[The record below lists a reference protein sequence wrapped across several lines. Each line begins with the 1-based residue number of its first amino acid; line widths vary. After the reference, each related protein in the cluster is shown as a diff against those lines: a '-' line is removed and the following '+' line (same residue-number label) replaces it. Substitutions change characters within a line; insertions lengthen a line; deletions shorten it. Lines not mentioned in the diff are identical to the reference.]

1 MRANPHMYH
10 VHMDWNEL
18 SKAVKLEIDQN
29 KARLIGVASQDLSNV
44 LNSILTG
51 FSITQYRER
60 DKLIEVLARAE
71 PSERRSLDELAS
83 INVPTQSGKWI
94 PLSQIATLSYGF
106 EEGLIWR
113 RNREPTITVQG
124 DIVGNLQ
131 APVVSGQIDPKL
143 DAIRAKLPPGYRLE
157 MGGATEESAKGQE
170 SVNAVMPIMLLT
182 MVTLLMIHLHSMQK
196 TILVLLT
203 APLGLIGVTLF
214 LLVFR
219 VPFGFVAMLGVI
231 ALSGMI
237 MRNSIILVDQIDQ
250 DLKAGHS
257 AWEAVIESTVR
268 RFRPILLTAAA
279 AILAMIPLSR
289 SNFWGPMAIAIM
301 GGLLVATRAVP
312 CFSFRRLY
320 AGDVVQD
327 QEAVIRDMVIR
338 WFGARATLA
347 HRFDIPAEVSLH
359 QRLTAL
365 ARVRARRYRARSIGY
380 GAVVRW
386 SGSRGPGGHCICASA
401 GHGGGLRDPAT
412 GRQRIRRGDCSR
424 RCAGRC
430 RALCVRSG
438 GRRLFPAASRVGSAG
453 RHGRCARDCAG
464 AGDAQHVHRCGWQ
477 TQRGEC
483 PSSGALAAAIPGT
496 PAGLVWLA
504 QRYGRLPLSV
514 SLAPAITLA
523 RDGFPVDG
531 RYASAASAREALLK
545 ANAQA
550 ARIFLADGVAP
561 KEGFKLRQPQL
572 ASTLEALATRG
583 RDGFYAGDLAARM
596 VAGVRASGGIWEL
609 DDLATYQVVERE
621 PAHVRYRGAL
631 ITCAALPSAGGV
643 VLTESLQILG
653 RFPVSSLPPVERDH
667 LIVEALRRGYQ
678 DRARYLGDPAFV
690 MPPARLTTM
699 AYADQRAASISLSKA
714 TSSAELDVLYPLIP
728 EGDNTTHFSIVD
740 AEGNRAAAT
749 LSVNLP
755 FGAGVVAGD
764 TGVLLND
771 EMNDFAIA
779 PGVPNAYGLVGNEA
793 NAVQPH
799 KRPLSSMTPAF
810 VEDERGILVLG
821 TPGGSRIMSMV
832 LLGILQYVDS
842 ATIDVDRIVSAPRF
856 HHQYLPDRI
865 EYEPNGFALEWI
877 EALKAM
883 GHTMQEGK
891 RRWGNMQAVYVNRAS
906 GEARAASDPRGKA
919 GLLF

>member
-1 MRANPHMYH
+1 MH
-10 VHMDWNEL
+10 
-18 SKAVKLEIDQN
+18 Q
-29 KARLIGVASQDLSNV
+29 RL
-44 LNSILTG
+44 T
-51 FSITQYRER
+51 
-60 DKLIEVLARAE
+60 VLARARAVVALGVLVTALLSAGAALADKAAIASAHPLATAAGYEILQQGGNAFDAAIAVGAALAVVE
-71 PSERRSLDELAS
+71 PYASGLGGGGFFLLHRASDKRDVMIDARETAPGRATRSMYIDAEGKPNEVNS
-83 INVPTQSGKWI
+83 IN
-94 PLSQIATLSYGF
+94 
-106 EEGLIWR
+106 
-113 RNREPTITVQG
+113 
-124 DIVGNLQ
+124 
-131 APVVSGQIDPKL
+131 
-143 DAIRAKLPPGYRLE
+143 
-157 MGGATEESAKGQE
+157 
-170 SVNAVMPIMLLT
+170 
-182 MVTLLMIHLHSMQK
+182 
-196 TILVLLT
+196 
-203 APLGLIGVTLF
+203 
-214 LLVFR
+214 
-219 VPFGFVAMLGVI
+219 
-231 ALSGMI
+231 
-237 MRNSIILVDQIDQ
+237 
-250 DLKAGHS
+250 
-257 AWEAVIESTVR
+257 
-268 RFRPILLTAAA
+268 
-279 AILAMIPLSR
+279 
-289 SNFWGPMAIAIM
+289 
-301 GGLLVATRAVP
+301 
-312 CFSFRRLY
+312 
-320 AGDVVQD
+320 
-327 QEAVIRDMVIR
+327 
-338 WFGARATLA
+338 
-347 HRFDIPAEVSLH
+347 
-359 QRLTAL
+359 
-365 ARVRARRYRARSIGY
+365 
-380 GAVVRW
+380 
-386 SGSRGPGGHCICASA
+386 
-401 GHGGGLRDPAT
+401 
-412 GRQRIRRGDCSR
+412 
-424 RCAGRC
+424 
-430 RALCVRSG
+430 
-438 GRRLFPAASRVGSAG
+438 
-453 RHGRCARDCAG
+453 
-464 AGDAQHVHRCGWQ
+464 
-477 TQRGEC
+477 
-483 PSSGALAAAIPGT
+483 GALAAAIPGT

-504 QRYGRLPLSV
+504 QRYGRLSLSV

-523 RDGFPVDG
+523 RDGFEVDG
-531 RYASAASAREALLK
+531 RYASAANAREALLK
-545 ANAQA
+545 TNAQA

-572 ASTLEALATRG
+572 ASTLSALATRG
-583 RDGFYAGDLAARM
+583 RDGFYAGALAARM
-596 VAGVRASGGIWEL
+596 VAAVRAGGGIWEL

-643 VLTESLQILG
+643 VLTEVLQILG
-653 RFPVSSLPPVERDH
+653 RFPVSGLSPVERDH

-842 ATIDVDRIVSAPRF
+842 ATIDVDQIVGAPRF

-906 GEARAASDPRGKA
+906 GEAKAASDPRGKA